1 MRIENNR
8 AIQFYQR
15 TKAATSVKKE
25 ETVSSAL
32 PGKTDQVSISAEAV
46 RKYELES
53 AGQSISLD
61 VENEASASRLQQ
73 ISAQIE
79 AGEYRIPT
87 DSLVDAIL
95 GRI

>member
-15 TKAATSVKKE
+15 TAAAASVKKE
-25 ETVSSAL
+25 EGVSPASA
-32 PGKTDQVSISAEAV
+32 GKTDQVSISAEAV
-46 RKYELES
+46 RKYELNSVTQNTAIE
-53 AGQSISLD
+53 
-61 VENEASASRLQQ
+61 VETEVSPARLQQ
-73 ISAQIE
+73 LSAKIA

-87 DSLVDAIL
+87 DSLVNAIL